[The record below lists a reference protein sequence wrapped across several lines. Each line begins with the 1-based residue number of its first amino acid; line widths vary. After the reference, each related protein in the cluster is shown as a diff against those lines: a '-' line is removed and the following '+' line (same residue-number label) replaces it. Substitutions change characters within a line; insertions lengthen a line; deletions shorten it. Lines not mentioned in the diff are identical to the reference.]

1 MNFGYFDDDIREYVI
16 TKPNTP
22 APWCNYLGSPEY
34 GAIIS
39 NNAGGYSF
47 VKSGANGRILRYHF
61 NSDDTPGRYIYLR
74 DDENGDY
81 WSASWQPVGKDLNEY
96 KSEVHHGTAY
106 TKMFAE
112 YAGIKSEAMYYVPLN
127 KVYEVWCCKVTN
139 TSDKPRKISVFGYA
153 ELSNDDNYNQDQ
165 VNLQYS
171 LCTTNTSFRKNKIY
185 QQINLNWY
193 KGPDGSNG
201 KERFFGLAGQPVTSY
216 NGDKEAFIGLYHDY
230 GNPVAVERGKC
241 DGVCNYNENSCGA
254 LHTALELAPGETKT
268 MAFLLGKYKESD
280 ADKIIAAYEDVS
292 VCDKEIEELK
302 KYWHAKLENFKI
314 NTPSPAFNS
323 MVNTW
328 NAYQCFLTFTWSRAA
343 SFIYCGERNGYGYR
357 DTVQD
362 IQGVIHTDP
371 EAALDKI
378 RFMLS
383 AQVDNGGGLP
393 LVRFDHE
400 ERAGHEGT
408 PDDPDYVRETG
419 HPAYRADDALWLFPT
434 VYKYISETGNLDF
447 MDEEITWSNIEKKA
461 TVYEHLQK
469 AIDFSMNH
477 LGPHGLP
484 AGLQNGIFQVANLFI
499 QAGVNT
505 FDATMVAGNS
515 AAANADALLYDSMAA
530 FYTACGSFMGQN
542 YGAGKRKR
550 VRNSYLV
557 SLAYSFGIGTI
568 GGIALVIFGRQ
579 FLGLFTNDPAVVD
592 AGMKRLTIMGFS
604 YGFSAFMD
612 SAIAASRA
620 LGKSV
625 IPTVIVIIGSCIFR
639 MVWVNTVFA
648 YFKTIPSLY
657 LLYIFSWGITAV
669 VEIIYWVHVYRNT
682 KIG

>member
-1 MNFGYFDDDIREYVI
+1 MYELLKKDGMAKR
-16 TKPNTP
+16 
-22 APWCNYLGSPEY
+22 
-34 GAIIS
+34 
-39 NNAGGYSF
+39 
-47 VKSGANGRILRYHF
+47 GRFH
-61 NSDDTPGRYIYLR
+61 T
-74 DDENGDY
+74 
-81 WSASWQPVGKDLNEY
+81 V
-96 KSEVHHGTAY
+96 HGTIETPVFMNVGTA
-106 TKMFAE
+106 A
-112 YAGIKSEAMYYVPLN
+112 AIKGAVSTDDLRQIKTQV
-127 KVYEVWCCKVTN
+127 
-139 TSDKPRKISVFGYA
+139 
-153 ELSNDDNYNQDQ
+153 ELSNTYHLHVRLGDEI
-165 VNLQYS
+165 VK
-171 LCTTNTSFRKNKIY
+171 KNKYEIDMCNGSIMDKLISFSLPLMLSGIL
-185 QQINLNWY
+185 QLMFNAVDIVVVGRFSGSEALAAVGSTTALINVFTNL
-193 KGPDGSNG
+193 
-201 KERFFGLAGQPVTSY
+201 
-216 NGDKEAFIGLYHDY
+216 FIGISLGANVLAARFY
-230 GNPVAVERGKC
+230 ASGK
-241 DGVCNYNENSCGA
+241 DEEMSETVHTSILLA
-254 LHTALELAPGETKT
+254 LISGII
-268 MAFLLGKYKESD
+268 MAFLGVIFARICLELMD
-280 ADKIIAAYEDVS
+280 TPEDVIDLS
-292 VCDKEIEELK
+292 ALYMRIYFLGMPAMALYNFGNAVCSAFGDTK
-302 KYWHAKLENFKI
+302 KPLYYLGAAGI
-314 NTPSPAFNS
+314 
-323 MVNTW
+323 VNIVL
-328 NAYQCFLTFTWSRAA
+328 NLFFVIVCKMDVAGVAAA
-343 SFIYCGERNGYGYR
+343 SIISQY
-357 DTVQD
+357 
-362 IQGVIHTDP
+362 
-371 EAALDKI
+371 
-378 RFMLS
+378 LS
-383 AQVDNGGGLP
+383 AFLILRALVKVGGDYALRFSK
-393 LVRFDHE
+393 LRFDK
-400 ERAGHEGT
+400 RMAG
-408 PDDPDYVRETG
+408 Y
-419 HPAYRADDALWLFPT
+419 L
-434 VYKYISETGNLDF
+434 IQ
-447 MDEEITWSNIEKKA
+447 I
-461 TVYEHLQK
+461 
-469 AIDFSMNH
+469 
-477 LGPHGLP
+477 GLP

>member
-1 MNFGYFDDDIREYVI
+1 MADKKKSIIPTIILSIISIIWIYPIVMILFNSLKVESAITTSGVFQFPTSETWNGIQNFIASVTQMDFLKSFWYSLVI
-16 TKPNTP
+16 SVMSVVLILLCCSMCAWYIVRVNGLLSKVLYYLCVFSMVVPFQMVMFTLAKTADTLKLNNPYTI
-22 APWCNYLGSPEY
+22 CIVYLGF
-34 GAIIS
+34 GA
-39 NNAGGYSF
+39 
-47 VKSGANGRILRYHF
+47 
-61 NSDDTPGRYIYLR
+61 
-74 DDENGDY
+74 
-81 WSASWQPVGKDLNEY
+81 
-96 KSEVHHGTAY
+96 
-106 TKMFAE
+106 
-112 YAGIKSEAMYYVPLN
+112 
-127 KVYEVWCCKVTN
+127 
-139 TSDKPRKISVFGYA
+139 
-153 ELSNDDNYNQDQ
+153 
-165 VNLQYS
+165 
-171 LCTTNTSFRKNKIY
+171 
-185 QQINLNWY
+185 
-193 KGPDGSNG
+193 
-201 KERFFGLAGQPVTSY
+201 GLAVFMFTG
-216 NGDKEAFIGLYHDY
+216 F
-230 GNPVAVERGKC
+230 
-241 DGVCNYNENSCGA
+241 A
-254 LHTALELAPGETKT
+254 LRL
-268 MAFLLGKYKESD
+268 S
-280 ADKIIAAYEDVS
+280 
-292 VCDKEIEELK
+292 
-302 KYWHAKLENFKI
+302 KL
-314 NTPSPAFNS
+314 
-323 MVNTW
+323 
-328 NAYQCFLTFTWSRAA
+328 
-343 SFIYCGERNGYGYR
+343 
-357 DTVQD
+357 
-362 IQGVIHTDP
+362 
-371 EAALDKI
+371 
-378 RFMLS
+378 
-383 AQVDNGGGLP
+383 
-393 LVRFDHE
+393 RFDK
-400 ERAGHEGT
+400 RMAG
-408 PDDPDYVRETG
+408 Y
-419 HPAYRADDALWLFPT
+419 L
-434 VYKYISETGNLDF
+434 IQ
-447 MDEEITWSNIEKKA
+447 I
-461 TVYEHLQK
+461 
-469 AIDFSMNH
+469 
-477 LGPHGLP
+477 GLP